1 MGADVVVIVI
11 VGVLVFALIVAAG
24 TRMLRSGSGKSSGVH
39 HALGNFIDV
48 FDPARSRAEE
58 DLKSQK
64 HRGPVTPSPDDEDL
78 PVTIDLDKRTARI
91 KPPKNRA

>member
-1 MGADVVVIVI
+1 MDVVVIMV
-11 VGVLVFALIVAAG
+11 VGVLVLALVIAAG
-24 TRMLRSGSGKSSGVH
+24 TKMLRSGSGKGSGMH
-39 HALGNFIDV
+39 HALGSFIDV

-78 PVTIDLDKRTARI
+78 PVTVDLDKRTARI
-91 KPPKNRA
+91 KPSKDRN